1 MRKKTKVLYFLGAL
15 LTAVAFVL
23 HGYISWLRWSV
34 ARINQPLVD
43 KKIDLTA
50 GYHLETT
57 FVSNWSA
64 KYDLSFR
71 LHTNLPYDERNNLI
85 ERNTFHISYRII
97 QDSQEIA
104 TGLITNENIDQ
115 IGHGGGVCSIIGKNP
130 KIALKSGCL
139 YKLIAEVEKGSAELN
154 ELKPTIVLRTT
165 YYPRIKGRVIISK
178 LIAGRASLWFLLSG
192 ICFLLAGGWQHL
204 LDKSKQS
211 HSRQQ
216 NQSD

>member
-1 MRKKTKVLYFLGAL
+1 MRTQTKVLYFLGTTI
-15 LTAVAFVL
+15 TAIAFVL
-23 HGYISWLRWSV
+23 QGYILWLQWSV

-57 FVSNWSA
+57 FVANWSA

-85 ERNTFHISYRII
+85 ERNAFHISYRIM

-104 TGLITNENIDQ
+104 TGLITNENIHQ
-115 IGHGGGVCSIIGKNP
+115 IGHGAGVCSIIGKNP
-130 KIALKSGCL
+130 KVALKSGCL
-139 YKLIAEVEKGSAELN
+139 YKLITEVEKGSAKLN

-165 YYPRIKGRVIISK
+165 YYPLKGRVIISK

-192 ICFLLAGGWQHL
+192 ICFLLAGVWQHL

-211 HSRQQ
+211 CSKQQ
-216 NQSD
+216 NQRE